1 MHSLTAWAWTCG
13 AMILIRHFSCLST
26 FYLKVLGIFL
36 TYLSNPPYILK
47 VVRFYGSL
55 QVRPCS
61 ALNRVSHICSE
72 LTSAPSGP
80 NWELQPSEGNTEP
93 LQFDKIKYDNIRQNN
108 ALILPQWGNSLF
120 LLQQDST
127 EQIKKKESRECGSCC
142 NLLLRQTK
150 SSNLEYFT
158 RKHAFFFPFFFI
170 FYWKSESTARGSNF
184 CSIFTTL
191 TLQIDNSA
199 VS

>member
-127 EQIKKKESRECGSCC
+127 EQIKKKSRENAGAVATSCC
-142 NLLLRQTK
+142 ARPKVQTW
-150 SSNLEYFT
+150 SISQENML
-158 RKHAFFFPFFFI
+158 FFFPFF
-170 FYWKSESTARGSNF
+170 
-184 CSIFTTL
+184 
-191 TLQIDNSA
+191 
-199 VS
+199 